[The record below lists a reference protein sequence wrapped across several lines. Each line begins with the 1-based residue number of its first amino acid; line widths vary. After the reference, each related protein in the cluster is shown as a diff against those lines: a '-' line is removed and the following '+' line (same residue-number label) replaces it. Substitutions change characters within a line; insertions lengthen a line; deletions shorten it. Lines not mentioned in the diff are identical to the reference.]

1 MNKIKNVVLLIFSLF
16 AIPFLLA
23 QNPENLVES
32 DHAPNEFLIQLI
44 DNQAIKKVSDDFQKD
59 KITFQKVDCLSEH
72 IKIWHLKFDEKLD
85 EKALFSKLQRHPSVL
100 VVQLNHYAQFR
111 NTTPNDPQFNSQWQ
125 WQNTGQTGGKAGAD
139 ISATRAWDITTGG
152 MTTDNDTIVVAV
164 IDSGTDFNHPDLLPN
179 RWVNWKEIPNNG
191 IDDDNNGFVD
201 DFRGWNSE
209 DKNDNVEGGTH
220 GLEVEGMVGGVGNNN
235 RGGTGIN
242 WKVKIMSVLT
252 GGLESEIVAAYN
264 YVMVQRM
271 IYNASN
277 GKQGAYVVASNSSF
291 GDTGF
296 AATHPLWC
304 AAYDSMG
311 RVGIL
316 SAGSTDNSNKN
327 VDLDGDIPST
337 CPSDYLIV
345 VTSTDKNDVKASD
358 GAFGVTH
365 VDVAAPGVSILTTS
379 NNGNYGT
386 NSGTS
391 FSAPIVAGLVA
402 LAYSTQCT
410 DFTNFSKTNPSQAA
424 LFLKNKILQS
434 VDEIPSLVGKIK
446 TGGRVN
452 AFKSLQGLQTF
463 CSNCLQPSSINIE
476 PTTASV
482 KVNMKVPTGVSIKVQ
497 YRKTGTTVWTVLNNP
512 TIPLSISGLEKCG
525 DYDLEIT
532 SVCSGNVT
540 SNVFSTVFKSGGC
553 CVNPAKINVSNV
565 KENQFT
571 VSFPKV
577 DVADNYTLCL
587 KDPSNGN
594 CISTQ
599 IITDTAIIFNGLSI
613 CKNYNLNINATCG
626 AQKLGPSVFSAKTGG
641 CGPCSEKEYCFSRSN
656 NSNLEWIDSIA
667 IGTANLKTGKNG
679 GYFRLDS
686 VLTTLKSGLKYKFT
700 VKPGYASSIAE
711 EAVRIWIDFNGN
723 GNFNDAGDKIFE
735 TLKLTSAKTD
745 SFIMPQ
751 IILNQVVRMR
761 VSMKFVGATTNPT
774 APSPCD
780 TLEDGEVEDYCVKL
794 EGVSSLSS
802 LPQTD
807 FSVYPNP
814 FSNTLTI
821 QKLNQETQFRN
832 VQILSLDGRI
842 LLNQTLQNVENEYVI
857 TPKEPLSM
865 GIYFLKIE
873 TDKGVLVKKIVK
885 M

>member
-1 MNKIKNVVLLIFSLF
+1 MNRNKKVVLLIFSLF
-16 AIPFLLA
+16 TIPFLLA
-23 QNPENLVES
+23 QKPETFVEN
-32 DHAPNEFLIQLI
+32 DHAPHEFILQLI
-44 DNQAIKKVSDDFQKD
+44 DNQAIKRLSDDFQKE

-72 IKIWHLKFDEKLD
+72 MKIWHLKFNEKLD
-85 EKALFSKLQRHPSVL
+85 EKTLFSKLQSHPSVL
-100 VVQLNHYAQFR
+100 VVQFNHYAKFR

-164 IDSGTDFNHPDLLPN
+164 IDSGTDLNHPDLLPN
-179 RWVNWKEIPNNG
+179 RWFNWKEIPNNG

-201 DFRGWNSE
+201 DFRGWNSA
-209 DKNDNVEGGTH
+209 DKNDNVDGGTH
-220 GLEVEGMVGGVGNNN
+220 GLRVEGMVGGVGNNN

-252 GGLESEIVAAYN
+252 GGLESDIVAAYN
-264 YVMVQRM
+264 YVMMQRM
-271 IYNASN
+271 KYNASN

-291 GDTGF
+291 GDAGF

-327 VDLDGDIPST
+327 VDVEGDIPST

-345 VTSTDKNDVKASD
+345 VTSTDKNDLKASD

-365 VDVAAPGVSILTTS
+365 VDVAAPGVSVLTTAS
-379 NNGNYGT
+379 NGSYGSD
-386 NSGTS
+386 SGTS
-391 FSAPIVAGLVA
+391 FSSPIVAGLVA
-402 LAYSTQCT
+402 LAYSTQCS

-424 LFLKNKILQS
+424 LFLKNKILQN
-434 VDEIPSLVGKIK
+434 VDGLPDLVGKIK

-452 AFKSLQGLQTF
+452 AFKALQGLQTF
-463 CSNCLQPSSINIE
+463 CSTCTQPSSITFE

-482 KVNMKVPTGVSIKVQ
+482 KVNMKVPASVNIKAQ
-497 YRKTGTTVWTVLNNP
+497 YRKTGTAVWTIINNP
-512 TIPLSISGLEKCG
+512 TIPLSILGLEKCG

-532 SVCSGNVT
+532 SVCSGGAT
-540 SNVFSTVFKSGGC
+540 SNVFATTFKSGGC
-553 CVNPAKINVSNV
+553 CVNPTKINLTNV

-571 VSFPKV
+571 VTFPKV

-587 KDPSNGN
+587 KDGSTGN
-594 CISTQ
+594 CLSTQ
-599 IITDTAIIFNGLSI
+599 TITDTSFIFNGLSI
-613 CKNYNLNINATCG
+613 CKNYNLNINSTCG
-626 AQKLGPSVFSAKTGG
+626 IQKLTPSVFLAKTSG
-641 CGPCSEKEYCFSRSN
+641 CGSCSEKEYCFSRSYN
-656 NSNLEWIDSIA
+656 TNSEWIDSIA

-686 VLTTLKSGLKYKFT
+686 VLTNLKSGQKYKFT
-700 VKPGYASSIAE
+700 IKPGYASNVGEQA
-711 EAVRIWIDFNGN
+711 ARIWIDFNGN
-723 GNFNDAGDKIFE
+723 GNFNDTGDKIFE

-751 IILNQVVRMR
+751 IVFNQIVRMR
-761 VSMKFVGATTNPT
+761 VSMKYVGAALNPI

-780 TLEDGEVEDYCVKL
+780 TLEYGEVEDYCVKL
-794 EGVSSLSS
+794 EGTLS
-802 LPQTD
+802 LPIVSQTD
-807 FSVYPNP
+807 VKVYPNP
-814 FSNTLTI
+814 FTNTLTI
-821 QKLNQETQFRN
+821 QNLNRETSFRN

-842 LLNQTLQNVENEYVI
+842 LLNQTLQNVEMEQIN
-857 TPKEPLSM
+857 TPLSM

-873 TDKGVLVKKIVK
+873 TDKGVLVKKVVK